1 MIQVVF
7 ISILLGFG
15 LINIHREK
23 WDVLVDLI
31 WALNDLLIR
40 IVDLIMRT
48 APYGVFALMA
58 TVILDLAG
66 DNPLQALNLIRALG
80 WYTLAI
86 AIGMLLHVSVV
97 YYLLLRAHT
106 RISWIEFMR
115 TMQPAILVG
124 FSPSSSLAALRVT
137 MERVESLRVNEEVSR
152 FVLPVGAPVN
162 MGGTSLYQAVA
173 AVFLAHSL
181 GMDLTLSQQLTIVL
195 TATFAS
201 IGTAGVPG
209 AGILMLGIVLQS
221 LQVAVAGSAL
231 SLGCV

>member
-1 MIQVVF
+1 MLPLNVVRATSDNSNMIQVVF
-7 ISILLGFG
+7 ISILLGIG
-15 LINIHREK
+15 LINIPREK
-23 WDVLVDLI
+23 GAVLVDLLG
-31 WALNDLLIR
+31 ALNDLLIR

-115 TMQPAILVG
+115 TMQPAILLG
-124 FSPSSSLAALRVT
+124 FSTSSSLAALPVT
-137 MERVESLRVNEEVSR
+137 MERVESLGVNEEVSG
-152 FVLPVGAPVN
+152 FVLQIGRASCREREWMVG
-162 MGGTSLYQAVA
+162 MGEVVQKKKEG
-173 AVFLAHSL
+173 
-181 GMDLTLSQQLTIVL
+181 D
-195 TATFAS
+195 
-201 IGTAGVPG
+201 
-209 AGILMLGIVLQS
+209 
-221 LQVAVAGSAL
+221 
-231 SLGCV
+231 